1 MCLGNLTREGDM
13 IEPKTIAHC
22 SVIAASFIA
31 GLISSTPANARR
43 NYPGYVL
50 AACKKDFKSFCP
62 RYDIES
68 TQIRQCMRSVAD
80 QLSPRCVE
88 ALERSGERRTK

>member
-1 MCLGNLTREGDM
+1 MFDSR
-13 IEPKTIAHC
+13 KIAHF
-22 SVIAASFIA
+22 SVFANAIIAAWIA
-31 GLISSTPANARR
+31 PAPASARS
-43 NYPGYVL
+43 NYPEYVK
-50 AACKKDFKSFCP
+50 AACKRDFKSFCP

-88 ALERSGERRTK
+88 ALEKSGERRKK

>member
-1 MCLGNLTREGDM
+1 MLQLR
-13 IEPKTIAHC
+13 KIAQRG
-22 SVIAASFIA
+22 VMLAA
-31 GLISSTPANARR
+31 LITVPFTPASARS
-43 NYPGYVL
+43 YPDYVK

-88 ALERSGERRTK
+88 ALEKSGERRRK

>member
-1 MCLGNLTREGDM
+1 M
-13 IEPKTIAHC
+13 IVPAEFARRC
-22 SVIAASFIA
+22 VIVSALIS

-43 NYPGYVL
+43 NYPDYVL

>member
-1 MCLGNLTREGDM
+1 MF
-13 IEPKTIAHC
+13 EPRKITQRC
-22 SVIAASFIA
+22 VMLAALISGF
-31 GLISSTPANARR
+31 ISSTPANARR
-43 NYPGYVL
+43 NYPDYVL
-50 AACKKDFKSFCP
+50 AACKKDFKTFCP

-80 QLSPRCVE
+80 QLSPRCVQ

>member
-1 MCLGNLTREGDM
+1 MF
-13 IEPKTIAHC
+13 EPRKITQRC
-22 SVIAASFIA
+22 VMLAALIS
-31 GLISSTPANARR
+31 GLISSTPVNARR
-43 NYPGYVL
+43 NYPDYVL
-50 AACKKDFKSFCP
+50 AACKKDFKTFCP

-80 QLSPRCVE
+80 QLSPRCVQ